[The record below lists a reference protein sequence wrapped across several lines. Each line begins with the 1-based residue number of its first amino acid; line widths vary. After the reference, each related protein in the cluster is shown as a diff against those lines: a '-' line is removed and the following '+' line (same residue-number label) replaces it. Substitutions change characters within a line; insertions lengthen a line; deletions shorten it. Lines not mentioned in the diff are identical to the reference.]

1 TGVQTCALPIFAM
14 IGVQSILD
22 VWWTLSGI
30 FAGGMLGLFLLGI
43 TNKKVG
49 NNDAMLA
56 TIFGII
62 VILWMTFS
70 HLLPEE
76 YAFLRNMLHANMLIV
91 LGTVAILLV
100 DNLSQRLKGT
110 NN

>member
-1 TGVQTCALPIFAM
+1 RYFHVTGVQTCALPIL
-14 IGVQSILD
+14 LD

-49 NNDAMLA
+49 NSDAMLA
-56 TIFGII
+56 TGFGIA

-70 HLLPEE
+70 YLLPEE
-76 YAFLRNMLHANMLIV
+76 YAFLRNMLHANMIIV
-91 LGTVAILLV
+91 VGTMAILLV
-100 DNLSQRLKGT
+100 GNISQRLKRKA
-110 NN
+110 